1 MSGGR
6 ADPCHPYL
14 RWWLLWQKLCCLIS
28 INRSA
33 SLQFHS
39 DNDPNELLL
48 NLSHRLSPSIIFST
62 RPPAHN
68 KICRLSVQPSSIL
81 HHQPSKR
88 HLKCNYNFCHHDP
101 PIIAGI
107 DLPEETCLTEFPHI
121 ASKKKK
127 NHIGVFIDLCDFFS
141 FFLNIVFYCPQPLLL
156 FVIIYASFIFYFFL
170 INLFLILS
178 FYVFLLLLSLSKA
191 TIKCWKCHNI
201 VTLAVCCV
209 E

>member
-1 MSGGR
+1 MSCISDRCLEVGLTR
-6 ADPCHPYL
+6 VT
-14 RWWLLWQKLCCLIS
+14 QKLCCLIS

-127 NHIGVFIDLCDFFS
+127 KKSHWCFYRPMWFFFFFFKHCFLLSSAFIIVCDHLC
-141 FFLNIVFYCPQPLLL
+141 IIYLLL
-156 FVIIYASFIFYFFL
+156 FF
-170 INLFLILS
+170 N
-178 FYVFLLLLSLSKA
+178 
-191 TIKCWKCHNI
+191 
-201 VTLAVCCV
+201 
-209 E
+209 